1 MSSPTIS
8 LKEKSMNLEM
18 DKASDELHLKTK
30 KLTSKRDNNL
40 TDLDIIFEKI
50 EGINDNKR
58 LEKKK
63 RLKHTLK
70 KEVRK
75 IYSE

>member
-63 RLKHTLK
+63 IETHFK
-70 KEVRK
+70 KGVRK
-75 IYSE
+75 IYSK

>member
-1 MSSPTIS
+1 
-8 LKEKSMNLEM
+8 MNLEM
-18 DKASDELHLKTK
+18 DKASDELHLKIK
-30 KLTSKRDNNL
+30 KLTSKLDNNL

-63 RLKHTLK
+63 IGTHFK
-70 KEVRK
+70 KGVRK
-75 IYSE
+75 IYSK